1 MPVRDSLQLLARDP
15 VRWLGQGRKEG
26 ETMRLDLGPA
36 RLTVLTRHPSK
47 PIALRL
53 YVGPLRLHWYLSRYT
68 LRVSV
73 DRR

>member
-1 MPVRDSLQLLARDP
+1 
-15 VRWLGQGRKEG
+15 
-26 ETMRLDLGPA
+26 MRLDLGPA